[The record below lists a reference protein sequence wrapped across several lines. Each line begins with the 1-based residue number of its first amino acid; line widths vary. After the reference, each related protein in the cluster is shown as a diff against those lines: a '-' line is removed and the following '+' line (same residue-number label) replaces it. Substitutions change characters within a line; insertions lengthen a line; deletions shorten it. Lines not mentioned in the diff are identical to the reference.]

1 MVRHQLPG
9 FRPILVHGQC
19 DCPQAVAEAEAER
32 RKAEQEARAE
42 KFRAA
47 WRASGIPA
55 AFSHVEADFSM
66 VPVLDAN
73 RAVYLTGKTGRG
85 KSWRAAQYVKGYLI
99 RHTVTKRVGPGSM
112 TFCDRQ
118 ARFLAADAVQSL
130 IRSTYGRW
138 SQSEE
143 DLFRQWTE
151 VDLLLFD
158 DVGKGVS
165 DERNAET
172 TFRILRTRMDNEK
185 ATVITSQYT
194 TADLA
199 DALRGRDETLDA
211 IRSRLRGWCEGVVLD
226 GPDRRLERSGP
237 AQGPQS

>member
-1 MVRHQLPG
+1 
-9 FRPILVHGQC
+9 
-19 DCPQAVAEAEAER
+19 
-32 RKAEQEARAE
+32 
-42 KFRAA
+42 
-47 WRASGIPA
+47 
-55 AFSHVEADFSM
+55 
-66 VPVLDAN
+66 
-73 RAVYLTGKTGRG
+73 
-85 KSWRAAQYVKGYLI
+85 
-99 RHTVTKRVGPGSM
+99 
-112 TFCDRQ
+112 
-118 ARFLAADAVQSL
+118 VQSL

-194 TADLA
+194 TAELA